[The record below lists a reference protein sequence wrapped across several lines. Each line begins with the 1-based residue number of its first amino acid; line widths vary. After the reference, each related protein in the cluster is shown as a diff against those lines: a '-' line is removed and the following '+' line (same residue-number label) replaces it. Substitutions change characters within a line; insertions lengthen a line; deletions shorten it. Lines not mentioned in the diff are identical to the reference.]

1 MEEVNIARQELNYSG
16 DEAIIKTAQHA
27 EEVQELSQKMGDSAE
42 ETAAKVA
49 EAYGEENINSQNL
62 QLFGAQLKEIMS
74 DSELT
79 VEEKINYVK
88 ELLASMGLTLDE
100 VGLKVKDFGSF

>member
-1 MEEVNIARQELNYSG
+1 
-16 DEAIIKTAQHA
+16 
-27 EEVQELSQKMGDSAE
+27 MGDSAE
-42 ETAAKVA
+42 ETAARVA
-49 EAYGEENINSQNL
+49 EAYGRENINSENL
-62 QLFGAQLKEIMS
+62 QLFGADLKEIMS